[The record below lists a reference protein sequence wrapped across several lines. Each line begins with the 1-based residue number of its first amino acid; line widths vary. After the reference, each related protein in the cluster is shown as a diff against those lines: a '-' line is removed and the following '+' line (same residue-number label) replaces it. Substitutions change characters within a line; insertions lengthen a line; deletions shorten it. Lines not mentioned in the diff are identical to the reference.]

1 MRCNNS
7 RKPELVIA
15 TGDPKTSI
23 TNTGREI
30 MMNLKERAKK
40 IKTDIPAVYLALKD
54 ENTPI
59 AAKIF
64 AAITVAYA
72 LSPIDLIP
80 DFIPVLGYLDD
91 IILLPA
97 LVAVTISLIPENIM
111 ENHRK
116 SAGDLWKNSRPKK
129 WYYAF
134 PIVLIWGLLIWLIVK
149 IWIR

>member
-1 MRCNNS
+1 
-7 RKPELVIA
+7 
-15 TGDPKTSI
+15 
-23 TNTGREI
+23 
-30 MMNLKERAKK
+30 MNLKERAKK
-40 IKTDIPAVYLALKD
+40 LKTDIPAVYLALKD

-80 DFIPVLGYLDD
+80 DFIPVLGYLDY
-91 IILLPA
+91 IILLPV
-97 LVAVTISLIPENIM
+97 LVAVTISFIPENIM

-116 SAGDLWKNSRPKK
+116 SAGDLWKNGRPKK

-149 IWIR
+149 NWIR